1 MPRTP
6 LAPLTLAAILL
17 ACTPE
22 TPSGTSESAG
32 DTSTSTGGDASASAS
47 STSGGTSTSSGS
59 SGSTGSTGD
68 PGTSGSTSGSS
79 GGDTSTSTGGME
91 LPPGCGDG
99 VAVDGELCFV
109 GVEIDALALDAEVVA
124 EIALADL
131 DEDGALDLIAVGA
144 FACPIEA
151 DHHGAL
157 GLPGVHDGASAFSL
171 LTAHGDGDG
180 GLVQGI
186 DIDAP
191 GLWTRDMAVGDFD
204 GDGHVDVALA
214 VKGDVIWIF
223 AGDGEGGLTQTTEF
237 TPTHPPAALA
247 AGDLDGDGDDDLVIA
262 NATGLAVLVADGMG
276 GFVESLLPTSEPLEE
291 VIVADISGDG
301 ELDVLV
307 AGAKLIATFHG
318 DGLGALTVGPTLAV
332 EPSIVMLALAED
344 GLGGHTLFVRS
355 AGSPSLHHLPIAAD
369 GQLGALMPLGPGGLI
384 ATGRFDPDARDDLM
398 NIEDELTSAIL
409 GGDPW
414 PGAPVEVPIGGVYP
428 DYLSSGI
435 AVGDL
440 NGDGIDD
447 LVIDA
452 YPLTAFLSTP

>member
-262 NATGLAVLVADGMG
+262 NATGLAVLVAVDLEALTPGPEG
-276 GFVESLLPTSEPLEE
+276 AVGVAELL
-291 VIVADISGDG
+291 GD
-301 ELDVLV
+301 V
-307 AGAKLIATFHG
+307 AG
-318 DGLGALTVGPTLAV
+318 
-332 EPSIVMLALAED
+332 LAEERRPQD
-344 GLGGHTLFVRS
+344 RVGLDLGEALDPAAPGRARVDRARGGRGRRGRLRARRRA
-355 AGSPSLHHLPIAAD
+355 AGRLLRRL
-369 GQLGALMPLGPGGLI
+369 GQRRGRRQRRRPRRPG
-384 ATGRFDPDARDDLM
+384 
-398 NIEDELTSAIL
+398 
-409 GGDPW
+409 
-414 PGAPVEVPIGGVYP
+414 
-428 DYLSSGI
+428 
-435 AVGDL
+435 
-440 NGDGIDD
+440 
-447 LVIDA
+447 
-452 YPLTAFLSTP
+452 